1 MPTFKDLKNQQQ
13 HRSAQPQPPQL
24 RYQQPA
30 PPPPCGTCPA
40 HPLEPLRV
48 FCADCN
54 ISVCTLCAVDVS
66 ACKTHRTK
74 TYSSILAAVTQRLAD
89 VRSRPELQQQQVMHL
104 FITIFSYSRLV
115 RCALLAL
122 LEKKQNSSSLLQ
134 STLM

>member
-1 MPTFKDLKNQQQ
+1 MPTFKDFKNQQQ
-13 HRSAQPQPPQL
+13 HRSAQPQPQQL

-74 TYSSILAAVTQRLAD
+74 TYTSILAAVTQRLAD
-89 VRSRPELQQQQVMHL
+89 VRARPELQQQQVMRL
-104 FITIFSYSRLV
+104 FITLFSYSRFI
-115 RCALLAL
+115 RCARLAL
-122 LEKKQNSSSLLQ
+122 LEKRQNSLSLLQ
-134 STLM
+134 LTLT